1 MAEMVPLIHKE
12 LSEKII
18 GAAMTVL
25 NELRPG
31 LDEKL
36 YENALVL
43 ELTVQ
48 GLRVQQQRE
57 FSVYYREHFIGK
69 LVPDLIVEEKVIVD
83 PKIVECFHDRH
94 IAKMLGYLAIT
105 GMDLALLLN
114 FKSSRLEWK
123 RVLRKIP

>member
-1 MAEMVPLIHKE
+1 MTEMVPLIHKE

-36 YENALVL
+36 YENALVV
-43 ELTVQ
+43 ELKAL
-48 GLRVQQQRE
+48 GHRVEQQRA
-57 FSVYYREHFIGK
+57 FPVYYREQHVGTLI
-69 LVPDLIVEEKVIVD
+69 PDLIVEGKVIVD
-83 PKIVECFHDRH
+83 PKVLECFHERH
-94 IAKMLGYLAIT
+94 IAQMLGYLAIT
-105 GMDLALLLN
+105 GLELALLLN

-123 RVLRKIP
+123 RIVR